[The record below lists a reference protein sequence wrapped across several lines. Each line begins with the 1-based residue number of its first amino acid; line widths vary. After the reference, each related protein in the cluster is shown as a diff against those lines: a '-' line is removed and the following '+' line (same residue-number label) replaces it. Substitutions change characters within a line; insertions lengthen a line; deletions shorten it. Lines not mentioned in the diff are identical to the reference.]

1 MDVWTKK
8 QTDLK
13 TTCMNIT
20 SSTTIRELLFV
31 WLMGAGFHFL
41 FKSYRGDSTSSCN
54 TESSFA
60 TVGDTA
66 MMLFGMSLGE
76 YEVKFTSMLNRS
88 AVLIQ
93 RSSSRVSVMTRDNDV
108 AILSAVT
115 FRYCIE
121 TA

>member
-1 MDVWTKK
+1 MTLDKIQDYRDGRVNKK
-8 QTDLK
+8 ADWFENNL
-13 TTCMNIT
+13 NIT

-93 RSSSRVSVMTRDNDV
+93 RSSSRVSVMTRDNDI
-108 AILSAVT
+108 AIL
-115 FRYCIE
+115 Y
-121 TA
+121 